1 MSANFDVNVIFS
13 IYAQLGKLEKHT
25 SLIFAAQKMKFY
37 IKDPFSKCNQTW
49 SFLLIWSHLLKKS
62 LMENFTFVLV

>member
-1 MSANFDVNVIFS
+1 MKLGPVTKLDKRNKITSKKSDDEVMSANFDVNVIFS

-37 IKDPFSKCNQTW
+37 IKDPFSKCNQT
-49 SFLLIWSHLLKKS
+49 
-62 LMENFTFVLV
+62 